1 SLWKVDDKTTQ
12 DFMQRFY
19 KEWLVNGKSKR
30 NAFVEAQRQVRKEKA
45 YPYYWGAFVMVG
57 E

>member
-1 SLWKVDDKTTQ
+1 MWKVDDKTTQ